1 MLCNG
6 LRCQRCS
13 ETEKGHLC
21 SLWHGNFCLSTK
33 YYTLT
38 FLFEEYKCLSQML
51 MLHRLSFTFQVY
63 KCDLEK
69 IAHRLLNYDGSHYQL
84 HVYAV
89 NHYEGPI
96 ANISTWPY
104 EMVNA
109 TNFWLGDF
117 PSMQRLMY
125 PNAPYMG
132 CAYTTKSRHGR
143 PWLKVVCV
151 FEDMR
156 HPWDPFMP
164 KPSGKPCKTDSNCR
178 KFGWNFECAR
188 L

>member
-1 MLCNG
+1 MLYIG
-6 LRCQRCS
+6 FRCQSCS
-13 ETEKGHLC
+13 EKGHTVD
-21 SLWHGNFCLSTK
+21 GNFPFNKVLHIDI
-33 YYTLT
+33 
-38 FLFEEYKCLSQML
+38 FIRGIQMFEPNA
-51 MLHRLSFTFQVY
+51 HAAQVY

-117 PSMQRLMY
+117 PSMQRVRFH
-125 PNAPYMG
+125 P
-132 CAYTTKSRHGR
+132 SSVGR
-143 PWLKVVCV
+143 QVHAAL
-151 FEDMR
+151 R
-156 HPWDPFMP
+156 
-164 KPSGKPCKTDSNCR
+164 
-178 KFGWNFECAR
+178 
-188 L
+188 